1 MKYLSFIKKSQ
12 THTHTTKI
20 SSCAS
25 KILFILMLMAMQLQG
40 QTAALSHNNFTCD
53 NPQAVTLTA
62 SNGSMHSER
71 LQIIKN

>member
-1 MKYLSFIKKSQ
+1 
-12 THTHTTKI
+12 
-20 SSCAS
+20 
-25 KILFILMLMAMQLQG
+25 MQLQG

-62 SNGSMHSER
+62 SNGSMRSER